1 MSEGV
6 NRLDPQSADRGNFS
20 QWLELLSTEEG
31 AWRQVICNE
40 EASRILRKSEL
51 DQLIELIDVLPPGLI
66 ASEQTG
72 LYEERI
78 VTILKAFY
86 ASLSSGAAASTQLDL
101 LSSLDQREEVRKG
114 VAEALAE
121 AYAKVSTYEY
131 LLRLHISF
139 YVLLYIMCYNLFL
152 LPLYTHFV
160 RSIAW

>member
-6 NRLDPQSADRGNFS
+6 NRLDVHSADRGNLS

-31 AWRQVICNE
+31 AWRQVICSE

-51 DQLIELIDVLPPGLI
+51 DQLIELIDVLPSGLI

-72 LYEERI
+72 LHEERI

-101 LSSLDQREEVRKG
+101 LGSLDQREEVRRG

-121 AYAKVSTYEY
+121 AYAKVSV
-131 LLRLHISF
+131 HAH
-139 YVLLYIMCYNLFL
+139 LF
-152 LPLYTHFV
+152 
-160 RSIAW
+160 

>member
-6 NRLDPQSADRGNFS
+6 NRLDLQSADRVNLS

-31 AWRQVICNE
+31 AWRQVICSE

-72 LYEERI
+72 LYEERV

-101 LSSLDQREEVRKG
+101 LSSLDQREEVRRG

-121 AYAKVSTYEY
+121 AYAKVSTNRY
-131 LLRLHISF
+131 F
-139 YVLLYIMCYNLFL
+139 YTAYFILYIFL
-152 LPLYTHFV
+152 SYPNCLYTHIV